1 MAVKCTKV
9 NVSGVIASGCS
20 VLGVHIKAG
29 TSDGT
34 VDIKQVDANGSADIE
49 IEVTANGGDQYVP
62 IPGGGI
68 PYGANCYADIS
79 NIDAVTVFYEDY

>member
-1 MAVKCTKV
+1 
-9 NVSGVIASGCS
+9 
-20 VLGVHIKAG
+20 
-29 TSDGT
+29 

-49 IEVTANGGDQYVP
+49 LEVTANGGDQYIP

-68 PYGANCYADIS
+68 PYGANCYVDIA